1 MLKSLVNK
9 YLKAA
14 LDELFIDGGN
24 VSMSMGSDLFS
35 DSSINLSSLT
45 FRSDLFDIYLQP
57 LRLVSGSLGKLSV
70 EGLAELALSMG
81 KVRCQVDQ
89 VFLLFEVDDNLD
101 AERVMIMK
109 KLLLELQ
116 GPCYTL
122 FTHVTHSSHPPF
134 ASTPLLY
141 HTSSRYYNTPSKTP
155 SIIPSNTP
163 LEQTSTSNY

>member
-1 MLKSLVNK
+1 MLKALVNK

-14 LDELFIDGGN
+14 LDELFIDGGSKN

-45 FRSDLFDIYLQP
+45 FRSDLFDLYLQP
-57 LRLVSGSLGKLSV
+57 LRLISGSIGKLSV

-101 AERVMIMK
+101 AERVQIMK

-116 GPCYTL
+116 GSQL
-122 FTHVTHSSHPPF
+122 FSSHL
-134 ASTPLLY
+134 SIPL
-141 HTSSRYYNTPSKTP
+141 RIQPS
-155 SIIPSNTP
+155 
-163 LEQTSTSNY
+163 L

>member
-1 MLKSLVNK
+1 MLKALVNK

-14 LDELFIDGGN
+14 LDELFIDGGSKN

-45 FRSDLFDIYLQP
+45 FRSDLFDLYLQP
-57 LRLVSGSLGKLSV
+57 LRLISGSIGKLSV

-101 AERVMIMK
+101 AERVQIMK

-116 GPCYTL
+116 GSHL
-122 FTHVTHSSHPPF
+122 VSSHLSIHLRHQPP
-134 ASTPLLY
+134 S
-141 HTSSRYYNTPSKTP
+141 
-155 SIIPSNTP
+155 
-163 LEQTSTSNY
+163 

>member
-1 MLKSLVNK
+1 MLKSLVNR

-24 VSMSMGSDLFS
+24 VSMSMGMDLFS

-45 FRSDLFDIYLQP
+45 LRSDLFDIYLQP
-57 LRLVSGSLGKLSV
+57 LRLISGSVGKLSV

-101 AERVMIMK
+101 AERVQVMK

-116 GPCYTL
+116 GTSEAISSIVLSNTLSDITHTL
-122 FTHVTHSSHPPF
+122 FLSHF
-134 ASTPLLY
+134 
-141 HTSSRYYNTPSKTP
+141 
-155 SIIPSNTP
+155 
-163 LEQTSTSNY
+163 

>member
-1 MLKSLVNK
+1 
-9 YLKAA
+9 
-14 LDELFIDGGN
+14 
-24 VSMSMGSDLFS
+24 MSMGSDLFS

-57 LRLVSGSLGKLSV
+57 LRLVSGSIGKLSV

-101 AERVMIMK
+101 AERVQVMK

-116 GPCYTL
+116 GCYSPLYTPTL
-122 FTHVTHSSHPPF
+122 ISFYILI
-134 ASTPLLY
+134 PLNL
-141 HTSSRYYNTPSKTP
+141 
-155 SIIPSNTP
+155 
-163 LEQTSTSNY
+163 

>member
-1 MLKSLVNK
+1 MTFESNLSCGHKNNDRNSLTDSKVTETNHTMLKAIVNK

-57 LRLVSGSLGKLSV
+57 LRLISGSIGKLSI

-89 VFLLFEVDDNLD
+89 VFLLFEADDNLD
-101 AERVMIMK
+101 AERVQIMK

-116 GPCYTL
+116 GNVNCLAIHFLLLTPTNPC
-122 FTHVTHSSHPPF
+122 
-134 ASTPLLY
+134 
-141 HTSSRYYNTPSKTP
+141 SKTP
-155 SIIPSNTP
+155 T
-163 LEQTSTSNY
+163 Y

>member
-1 MLKSLVNK
+1 MLKAIVNK

-57 LRLVSGSLGKLSV
+57 LRLISGSIGKLSI

-89 VFLLFEVDDNLD
+89 VLLLFEVDDNLD
-101 AERVMIMK
+101 AERVQIMK

-116 GPCYTL
+116 GNVNCLAIHFLLLTLTNPC
-122 FTHVTHSSHPPF
+122 
-134 ASTPLLY
+134 
-141 HTSSRYYNTPSKTP
+141 RKTP
-155 SIIPSNTP
+155 T
-163 LEQTSTSNY
+163 Y

>member
-1 MLKSLVNK
+1 MSFESDLSYSKKNNDRNSLTGSKVTETNHTMLKAIVNK

-57 LRLVSGSLGKLSV
+57 LRLISGSIGKLSI

-89 VFLLFEVDDNLD
+89 VLLLFEVDDNLD
-101 AERVMIMK
+101 AERVQIMK

-116 GPCYTL
+116 GNVNCLAIHFLLLTLTNPC
-122 FTHVTHSSHPPF
+122 
-134 ASTPLLY
+134 
-141 HTSSRYYNTPSKTP
+141 RKTP
-155 SIIPSNTP
+155 T
-163 LEQTSTSNY
+163 Y